1 VITTTVANQSKQR
14 SCFQDFPFPD
24 DTSVFPPAEAIAKYL
39 DDYADHF
46 ELKSH
51 CRMGASVDQLSR
63 SGEQWEIKFSQ
74 QGKQATELFDRV
86 VVTTG
91 AFHKAFKPTY
101 EGIDKF
107 KGKILHSQGYK
118 DSADFKGKRVLV
130 VGMSITGGDVCND
143 LCKGTAAQVYLS
155 HRHGARFLA
164 RLHNGKPADHAI
176 TRRRV
181 GIGQLINRHFPN
193 FVAKLGTYFLERK
206 MLKEW
211 PYIDPSWNLLPA
223 PPILNSLPVYHDETI
238 PLLASG
244 KLISVPGIKRF
255 NETDIEFVD
264 GTKLESIDAVIF
276 CTGYYF
282 NYTIL
287 SPSADPTIEQSLEW
301 AQSPHNNGLAYPR
314 LYMGILSPVH
324 PTSLAFIGPFRGHSF
339 AAFSNA
345 DLASQALAQLWLG
358 HYPMPYSSEMSTWCD
373 ANYVRNL
380 SILKTGRLQKVGMDP
395 GELESWLNKVA
406 GNGMNEM
413 FQWGRWEAWRFWW
426 NERELYKLIMD
437 GIDTPFVYR
446 LFDSPRGKLGRP
458 SWDGAREAI
467 YKANGRTW
475 KSKVE

>member
-1 VITTTVANQSKQR
+1 
-14 SCFQDFPFPD
+14 
-24 DTSVFPPAEAIAKYL
+24 
-39 DDYADHF
+39 
-46 ELKSH
+46 
-51 CRMGASVDQLSR
+51 
-63 SGEQWEIKFSQ
+63 
-74 QGKQATELFDRV
+74 
-86 VVTTG
+86 
-91 AFHKAFKPTY
+91 
-101 EGIDKF
+101 
-107 KGKILHSQGYK
+107 
-118 DSADFKGKRVLV
+118 
-130 VGMSITGGDVCND
+130 MSITGGDVCND

-181 GIGQLINRHFPN
+181 GMGQLINSHFPN
-193 FVAKLGTYFLERK
+193 LVAKLGTYFLERK

-211 PYIDPSWNLLPA
+211 PHIDPSWNLLPA
-223 PPILNSLPVYHDETI
+223 PPILNSPPVYHDETI

-244 KLISVPGIKRF
+244 KVISVPGIKSF

-287 SPSADPTIEQSLEW
+287 SPSADPTVEQSLEW

-314 LYMGILSPVH
+314 LYMGILSPIH

-345 DLASQALAQLWLG
+345 DLASQAIAQLWLG
-358 HYPMPYSSEMSTWCD
+358 HYPMPSSSEMSAWCD

-395 GELESWLNKVA
+395 GELERWLNKVA

-413 FQWGRWEAWRFWW
+413 FQWGRWEAWGFWW
-426 NERELYKLIMD
+426 NERELYKIIMD

-467 YKANGRTW
+467 YKANERTW
-475 KSKVE
+475 KRKVE